1 MAQAPYLFLVVGVG
15 AVALAAAQ
23 SSRGSRATRSR
34 AYKQKKFNEHMYHV
48 EFGKKPLDEL
58 RREYMAAIRALDA
71 SKKEKED
78 AIRQVDSLTQGDL
91 VEQLDPEGKWARQEH
106 EHLVWSIPT
115 TVEKWRRLSSSS
127 PGKPLSGEPTA
138 TRRIN
143 AEWERQM
150 KEYEHEF
157 GADFLRQSGVDETL
171 RERCVRN
178 QVRRWRA
185 ARINNGDVNFHG
197 AFDMTDHD

>member
-1 MAQAPYLFLVVGVG
+1 
-15 AVALAAAQ
+15 
-23 SSRGSRATRSR
+23 
-34 AYKQKKFNEHMYHV
+34 MYHV

-58 RREYMAAIRALDA
+58 RREYMEAIRALDA
-71 SKKEKED
+71 PTKAVDKEN
-78 AIRQVDSLTQGDL
+78 AIRQMGSLTEEDL
-91 VEQLDPEGKWARQEH
+91 VEQLDPEGKWARKEH
-106 EHLVWSIPT
+106 ENLVWSIPY

-127 PGKPLSGEPTA
+127 PGLWSEAWARRGKPLSGEPTA

-157 GADFLRQSGVDETL
+157 GTDFLRKSGVDETL

-185 ARINNGDVNFHG
+185 ARINGGDVNFDG